1 MRDVRRIGVVG
12 AGVMGRGIA
21 YQAAVSGFQT
31 VLYDADSEVA
41 DQAVKQIASLVK
53 RQVEKGYL
61 EPERGEEVLPRI
73 ETADSLDGFGDC
85 DFVIEAVVEDLD
97 IKQDVFRKLD
107 AVCDDDVVLATNTSA
122 KSITEWP
129 RR

>member
-61 EPERGEEVLPRI
+61 EPERG
-73 ETADSLDGFGDC
+73 
-85 DFVIEAVVEDLD
+85 
-97 IKQDVFRKLD
+97 
-107 AVCDDDVVLATNTSA
+107 
-122 KSITEWP
+122 
-129 RR
+129 RRCCPG